1 MRKKNRRRGKN
12 LLSYMSCNYDQT
24 KLEAPL
30 LTYRYAEY
38 SLGPRH
44 YEALLTAAGHLDVV
58 VAGFKS
64 RRRAHRLA
72 VQLNKYLYAHQ
83 LICP

>member
-1 MRKKNRRRGKN
+1 MRKKNRRRDKN

-38 SLGPRH
+38 SLGPRR
-44 YEALLTAAGHLDVV
+44 YKVLLIAIGYLDIV

-72 VQLNKYLYAHQ
+72 VQLNKHLHAHQ